1 MTDKKEMAKV
11 SIIIPVYNSEKY
23 IRKCLNSIRNQTYK
37 NYEVI
42 VPNDG
47 SKDNSLAELKKY
59 KQEFQDFNLMIIAK
73 GAKIKTF
80 KYIGYNWSYN
90 NKSISNT
97 KHKDFKIVFR
107 ILEKFK
113 LIKFVS
119 KIYCKG

>member
-1 MTDKKEMAKV
+1 
-11 SIIIPVYNSEKY
+11 
-23 IRKCLNSIRNQTYK
+23 
-37 NYEVI
+37 
-42 VPNDG
+42 
-47 SKDNSLAELKKY
+47 
-59 KQEFQDFNLMIIAK
+59 MIIAK